1 ARFTM
6 PRFYQAV
13 AAHYPRATF
22 AQVNFTEDSVQRAFH
37 QAARGAG
44 TFSQALLGNLA
55 AIRAGSPN
63 FRSCLLDGSAHC
75 ALPSPDF
82 YSLDSGGVSLRD
94 WVAAQ
99 ANGDPVANLPPGS

>member
-1 ARFTM
+1 MRSNAR
-6 PRFYQAV
+6 
-13 AAHYPRATF
+13 RAR
-22 AQVNFTEDSVQRAFH
+22 SVRPIPESPSARKA
-37 QAARGAG
+37 QAAGGAG
-44 TFSQALLGNLA
+44 TFGQALAGNLA
-55 AIRAGSPN
+55 AIRADSPN

-82 YSLDSGGVSLRD
+82 YSLESGGVSLRD